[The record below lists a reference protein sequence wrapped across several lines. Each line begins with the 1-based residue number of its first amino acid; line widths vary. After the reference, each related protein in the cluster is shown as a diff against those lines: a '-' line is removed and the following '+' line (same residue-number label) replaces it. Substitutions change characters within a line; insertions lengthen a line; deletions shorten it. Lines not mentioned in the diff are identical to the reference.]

1 MTDSIG
7 DVSEDGYWVLTE
19 DGWKATE
26 MQNLALSEGA
36 TPHETVPPD
45 VTSGHDSQYLALDNT
60 ILPDPSHESATSIGD
75 KQLIM
80 LIGGLI
86 ILFGIVDFVSFYLLD
101 IDVTGVWWSAI
112 LAGIVGSCIM
122 SLDFPI
128 MELESVESSSKTQG
142 ILGGIGAFGLL
153 VILLCVVLSSPD
165 GELAN
170 TWVNDADT
178 LVLSED
184 GTVTESSGT
193 FSEWRADSDTIMF
206 TDSSDPDYEYWFE
219 YEISNEILFLA
230 PLDEDD
236 SIMGEL
242 CVAYVKKGVDFNEAF
257 AESTQPSW
265 CTG

>member
-7 DVSEDGYWVLTE
+7 DVSEDGYWILTE
-19 DGWKATE
+19 DGWQATE
-26 MQNLALSEGA
+26 MQNIALSEGA
-36 TPHETVPPD
+36 TPHETAAD
-45 VTSGHDSQYLALDNT
+45 VVTLGHDLQYISPENT
-60 ILPDPSHESATSIGD
+60 IIVDSSNESATTVGD

-112 LAGIVGSCIM
+112 LAGIVGSSIM
-122 SLDFPI
+122 SLNFPI
-128 MELESVESSSKTQG
+128 MELDPVESSSKTQA
-142 ILGGIGAFGLL
+142 ILGGVCAFGLL
-153 VILLCVVLSSPD
+153 VILLSVVLSSPD

-170 TWVNDADT
+170 TWINDADT

-236 SIMGEL
+236 SIMGDQ

-265 CTG
+265 CTA

>member
-1 MTDSIG
+1 MSSSKG
-7 DVSEDGYWVLTE
+7 DVSEDGFWVLTE
-19 DGWKATE
+19 DGWQPTDK
-26 MQNLALSEGA
+26 QNQALAEGA
-36 TPHETVPPD
+36 VSHGAEAQIITLGD
-45 VTSGHDSQYLALDNT
+45 GSQFTSLDTTIILDSST
-60 ILPDPSHESATSIGD
+60 ESTTAPGD

-86 ILFGIVDFVSFYLLD
+86 ILFGIVDFISFYLLD
-101 IDVTGVWWSAI
+101 IDVTGVWWSAL
-112 LAGIVGSCIM
+112 LAGIMGSAIM
-122 SLDFPI
+122 SLEFPI

-153 VILLCVVLSSPD
+153 VILLSVALSSAD
-165 GELAN
+165 GELAD
-170 TWVNDADT
+170 TWVNDVDT

-184 GTVTESSGT
+184 GKVTESSGS

-219 YEISNEILFLA
+219 YEISNDILFLA
-230 PLDEDD
+230 PLDDDD

-242 CVAYVKKGVDFNEAF
+242 CVTYVKKGVDFNEAYDG
-257 AESTQPSW
+257 STQPSW